1 MLLTEMAVTYG
12 QAEKSGLYA
21 VIAAVNAVAA
31 RGAGSVTVQ
40 LRIEYPSDIEKAR
53 IYGMLKPV
61 RAFCGRQ
68 KIGLKEE
75 IFRSPAVS
83 RVQTI
88 ATAAGWKEENAG
100 AEKGAD
106 KRRSDILITNWIGL
120 GGTLRIY
127 WEKRRQLEE
136 RFPVGFLR
144 KIEEMEPCLFTGEG
158 TRLAIHAGA
167 GRVQTLSEG
176 GILAALWRLAKETGQ
191 GVRVDMK
198 TLPIR
203 QETVEICEYLGLN
216 PYQLTSVG
224 SLMILAENGEALA
237 DRFRERQIPATIVGR
252 LTEDHDKIL
261 YHGEEPR
268 YLDRPAPDEIL
279 KIFDI

>member
-31 RGAGSVTVQ
+31 RGAGFVTVQ

-158 TRLAIHAGA
+158 TRLAMQHMQSGTSYNIGNPEETSILNLYNLAVEA
-167 GRVQTLSEG
+167 AAEI
-176 GILAALWRLAKETGQ
+176 GIAYHREPVL
-191 GVRVDMK
+191 
-198 TLPIR
+198 
-203 QETVEICEYLGLN
+203 EI
-216 PYQLTSVG
+216 G
-224 SLMILAENGEALA
+224 S
-237 DRFRERQIPATIVGR
+237 
-252 LTEDHDKIL
+252 
-261 YHGEEPR
+261 
-268 YLDRPAPDEIL
+268 
-279 KIFDI
+279 